1 PRIVVRHHPRIN
13 IGNTT
18 VFCPRGPYA
27 GLPAMDLVLQARS
40 GLMAAAGRT
49 RDGTPV
55 AADPP
60 IADYMCAMTLAFGI
74 ASALFRRAITGR
86 GGEVDVSLLM
96 AALVVQNNALV
107 RVRSEEHTSELQ
119 SRVDLVCRLLL
130 E

>member
-1 PRIVVRHHPRIN
+1 SSLTLQLCPLSTPSPY
-13 IGNTT
+13 TT
-18 VFCPRGPYA
+18 LF
-27 GLPAMDLVLQARS
+27 RS
-40 GLMAAAGRT
+40 T